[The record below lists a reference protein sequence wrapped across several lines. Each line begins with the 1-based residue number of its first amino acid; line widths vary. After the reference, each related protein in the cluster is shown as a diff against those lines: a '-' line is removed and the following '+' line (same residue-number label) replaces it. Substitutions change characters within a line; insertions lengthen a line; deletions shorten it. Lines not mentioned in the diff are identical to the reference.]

1 MERSREDFVIAIRSA
16 FLKKGAQQRFSI
28 FSLILFSI
36 IFLILGSFNLKV
48 VDYIKVIIKDVIYTA
63 SFIATIP
70 ENIIEGTYKNISS
83 HYNHYE
89 EYKIAISELEELKI
103 KDLSKQ
109 IIMFE
114 NIKLKK
120 VIDDYFVTNNETYAK
135 VLIDKESPFLKS
147 VVLNKGSKNNIKRG
161 MIVLDDIYL
170 IGKVVEVNYLTS
182 RVLLVSDI
190 NSKVPVSVEPIGIQA
205 IMSGTGKQNGV
216 LQYKNI
222 ENIENINEDLFV
234 VTSGAGSVFN
244 SGVPVGKIKKGTDLN
259 NIEISV
265 NFYKDLTQLKYVKVV
280 SNEKITIG
288 QSSRDEFEL
297 DSKQISIIKN
307 QEKNIDILKQQKD
320 IVEEVRVKIDK
331 ENSELKQR
339 LFISQK
345 EVKKLQEKTKQID
358 IDEDEINFLRLNF
371 QYSHK
376 CRKNFYNS
384 LYKIGTAE
392 YKACIFRKGKRKP
405 K

>member
-1 MERSREDFVIAIRSA
+1 MERSRDDFIIAIRSA

-48 VDYIKVIIKDVIYTA
+48 VDYVKIIIKDAIYTA

-70 ENIIEGTYKNISS
+70 ENTIEGVYKKISS
-83 HYNHYE
+83 HYKHYE
-89 EYKIAISELEELKI
+89 EYKIVKSELDELKI

-147 VVLNKGSKNNIKRG
+147 IVLNKGSKNNIKRG
-161 MIVLDDIYL
+161 MVVLDDIYL

-205 IMSGTGKQNGV
+205 IMSGTGNQDGV
-216 LQYKNI
+216 LQYKNT
-222 ENIENINEDLFV
+222 ENIKNIDENLFV

-259 NIEISV
+259 NNEITV

-280 SNEKITIG
+280 SSKKVTVD
-288 QSSRDEFEL
+288 QSSKDEFEL

-307 QEKNIDILKQQKD
+307 QEQNIEILKQQKD
-320 IVEEVRVKIDK
+320 IVEEVRTIIEK
-331 ENSELKQR
+331 ENTELKQR
-339 LFISQK
+339 LFISQN
-345 EVKKLQEKTKQID
+345 ELKKLQEKIKKNKID
-358 IDEDEINFLRLNF
+358 NDEINFLRLNY

-384 LYKIGTAE
+384 LYKLGTDE
-392 YKACIFRKGKRKP
+392 YKACIFRKGKKVN
-405 K
+405 

>member
-16 FLKKGAQQRFSI
+16 FLKKGTQQRFSI

>member
-1 MERSREDFVIAIRSA
+1 MERSRDDFIIAIRSA

-48 VDYIKVIIKDVIYTA
+48 VDYVKIIIKDAIYTA

-70 ENIIEGTYKNISS
+70 ENTIEGVYKKISS
-83 HYNHYE
+83 HYKHYE
-89 EYKIAISELEELKI
+89 EYKIVKSELDELKI

-147 VVLNKGSKNNIKRG
+147 IILNKGSKNNIKRG
-161 MIVLDDIYL
+161 MVVLDDIYL

-216 LQYKNI
+216 LQYKNTEDI
-222 ENIENINEDLFV
+222 ENTNDDLLV

-259 NIEISV
+259 NIEIPVS
-265 NFYKDLTQLKYVKVV
+265 FYKDLTQLKYVKVV
-280 SNEKITIG
+280 SSKKVIID
-288 QSSRDEFEL
+288 QSNREEFDL
-297 DSKQISIIKN
+297 NSKQISIIKN
-307 QEKNIDILKQQKD
+307 QEKNIDILKQQKGID
-320 IVEEVRVKIDK
+320 EEVRIKIEK
-331 ENSELKQR
+331 ENSELKEK
-339 LFISQK
+339 LFLTQNTL
-345 EVKKLQEKTKQID
+345 KKLEEKTKQFEID
-358 IDEDEINFLRLNF
+358 QAEILFLRLNY
-371 QYSHK
+371 QYGHK
-376 CRKNFYNS
+376 CRKNFYNN
-384 LYKIGTAE
+384 LYTIGTTE
-392 YKACIFRKGKRKP
+392 YKDCVLSKGKKIN
-405 K
+405 